1 MTHTEAT
8 ARCWA
13 EIDLNEICGNYRRA
27 REITNPNAEIICV
40 LKANAYGMG
49 APAVCKALMTCGA
62 KTFAVAS
69 GDEAEELLAACPD
82 ADVLVLGLTGE
93 EQAARLIAKR
103 AIFTLFSHDQGM
115 MLARAAK
122 AAGVSARVHVK
133 AETGLYRLGFFGP
146 DAPDQIESLRATG
159 LFSMEGLYTHLAL
172 HNPESDAKQLQKF
185 LAFRDALA
193 ERDIHFNL
201 VHALDSIGMVR
212 YPEYHLD
219 AVRIGAWL
227 YGVVPG
233 GYPNENGECRVPARL
248 VTRVAQLRRVAA
260 GEYLGYDEDH
270 PLARDAVIATLSA
283 GYADGYPRL
292 NSVGEV
298 GIRGQRAPVAGLVC
312 MDQTTVDVTAVPGV
326 RPGDEVTLLGGG
338 IGLDEVAGWAG
349 TNRNDLLSRIG
360 RRVPRVYLR
369 GGEVEEIR
377 MEVGGLC

>member
-227 YGVVPG
+227 YGVVPNR
-233 GYPNENGECRVPARL
+233 YPYPENCRMVAKL
-248 VTRVAQLRRVAA
+248 KARVAQLHDVAA
-260 GEYLGYDEDH
+260 GELIGYDDNH
-270 PLARDAVIATLSA
+270 PLGRDSRIATLTA
-283 GYADGYPRL
+283 GYADGVPRY
-292 NSVGEV
+292 NNVGEV
-298 GIRGQRAPVAGLVC
+298 SIRGMRAPVVGLVC
-312 MDQTTVDVTAVPGV
+312 MDQMMVDVTDIPGV
-326 RPGDEVTLLGGG
+326 VPGDEVTFVGDD
-338 IGLDEVAGWAG
+338 IHVNEYSAWSGL
-349 TNRNDLLSRIG
+349 NRNDLLSRFG
-360 RRVPRVYLR
+360 RRVTRVYHWN
-369 GGEVEEIR
+369 GEEFYRNDVIGE
-377 MEVGGLC
+377 